1 MSADP
6 KLRRRLIFLIHTAFL
21 ISGILTILI
30 GQVLP
35 ILSAR
40 LSLTD
45 EQLGY
50 FFIAQFSGSLIG
62 TLLSQPLTNRFGFI
76 KTIIL
81 GCLAMA
87 IGVFGLNGDS
97 LNICL
102 LAFFVNGFGIGIT
115 LPAINMLTVELN
127 PENVT
132 PALNFL
138 NFFWGIGAIL
148 CKPFIDFFGTSLSI
162 FRPTLMLSGALILIG
177 AAIFLLPR
185 RAEPQ
190 RNQIIRE
197 NDEESRP
204 IWSTSLA
211 WAMALFNFIH
221 VGFESGAGGWI
232 TTYAARFPDQSGQI
246 LWLSPITLYFLFF
259 VAGRGIAPLYSRFFG
274 ENLMILTG
282 LLIVTTG
289 MLISLVG
296 NNYFLLSVG
305 SAIAGFGTST
315 IFPTNMARFTKTF
328 GATATR
334 RATPMFICGTLGST
348 FVAFLI
354 GYISNYYKDLRIGMF
369 VLLASC
375 IVLIT
380 LQIMLILRSA
390 VKTNLL

>member
-1 MSADP
+1 MTADSN
-6 KLRRRLIFLIHTAFL
+6 LRRCLVFLIHIAFL

-35 ILSAR
+35 ILSTR

-76 KTIIL
+76 KTIVI

-87 IGVFGLNGDS
+87 FGVFGLNAES
-97 LNICL
+97 LNLCL
-102 LAFFVNGFGIGIT
+102 IAFFINGFGTGIT

-138 NFFWGIGAIL
+138 NFFWGIGAII
-148 CKPFIDFFGTSLSI
+148 CKPFIDFFGTSSNI
-162 FRPTLMLSGALILIG
+162 QRPTLILSVSLLLIGALI
-177 AAIFLLPR
+177 FFLPR
-185 RAEPQ
+185 RIEPQ
-190 RNQIIRE
+190 KISAFEE
-197 NDEESRP
+197 NNETLPP

-211 WAMALFNFIH
+211 WAIALFSLIH
-221 VGFESGAGGWI
+221 VGFESGASGWI
-232 TTYAARFPDQSGQI
+232 TTYAARFPDQSGHI
-246 LWLSPITLYFLFF
+246 LWLSPITLYFFFF
-259 VAGRGIAPLYSRFFG
+259 VAGRGIAPLYSRFLT
-274 ENLMILTG
+274 ENAMILAG
-282 LLIVTTG
+282 LIIVMTA
-289 MLISLVG
+289 MMISLLG
-296 NNYFLLSVG
+296 ASFFLLSIG
-305 SAIAGFGTST
+305 SALAGFGTAT

-334 RATPMFICGTLGST
+334 RATPIFICGTLGST
-348 FVAFLI
+348 LITFLI

-369 VLLASC
+369 VLLGSC
-375 IVLIT
+375 VVLIT
-380 LQIMLILRSA
+380 LQIMLMIKSML
-390 VKTNLL
+390 KN